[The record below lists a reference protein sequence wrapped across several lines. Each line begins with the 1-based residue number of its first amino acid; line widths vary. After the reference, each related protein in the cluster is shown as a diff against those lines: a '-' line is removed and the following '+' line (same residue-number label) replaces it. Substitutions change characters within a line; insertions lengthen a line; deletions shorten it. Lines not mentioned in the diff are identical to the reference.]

1 MKQTMVP
8 KIANLGFGKIRA
20 GAMCKLRSLIQT
32 WNQHL
37 TFCSILWKSNNI
49 LYDDNIHVHF
59 FLWRSLRLM
68 WISVFKKVWNIF
80 VGFAGVL
87 LNAFSVQ
94 ISVLLEK
101 KAMVSHNPLYPIAR
115 LRTELLGDT
124 VLVLFLKLQHASSK
138 KLSSGT
144 QTAEMSAS

>member
-1 MKQTMVP
+1 MVP

-59 FLWRSLRLM
+59 WTLSSEDHWDM

>member
-1 MKQTMVP
+1 MF
-8 KIANLGFGKIRA
+8 IF
-20 GAMCKLRSLIQT
+20 SSEDH
-32 WNQHL
+32 W
-37 TFCSILWKSNNI
+37 
-49 LYDDNIHVHF
+49 D
-59 FLWRSLRLM
+59 M